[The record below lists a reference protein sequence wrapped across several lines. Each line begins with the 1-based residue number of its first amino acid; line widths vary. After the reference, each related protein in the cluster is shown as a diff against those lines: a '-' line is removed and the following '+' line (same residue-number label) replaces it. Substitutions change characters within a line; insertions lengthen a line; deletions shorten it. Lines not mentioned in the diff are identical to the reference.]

1 MYLMTKTPVSL
12 TDTDDYARVALPSGP
27 EDPQGMAA
35 ADSSDVESVIEDEDA
50 QVMGFADLL

>member
-1 MYLMTKTPVSL
+1 MYCHLS
-12 TDTDDYARVALPSGP
+12 DTDDYARVALPIGP
-27 EDPQGMAA
+27 EDPQGIA